1 MGFLSKNLT
10 YILTGSLTFGLVWL
24 GLFCFNQSLQISK
37 LKNQNKEL
45 SEQKVQLENDKA
57 TLKENLALA
66 DMAVQSQNEAIRKI
80 SVKVEPK
87 SSRTNER
94 IKKIY
99 VKDESC
105 EAELKAYKELF
116 YD

>member
-57 TLKENLALA
+57 TLKANLTSCDAALA
-66 DMAVQSQNEAIRKI
+66 SQNETIKAA
-80 SVKVEPK
+80 SVKIDNTPSKEV
-87 SSRTNER
+87 ER

-116 YD
+116 K

>member
-45 SEQKVQLENDKA
+45 TNYLNDALNDKA
-57 TLKENLALA
+57 TLKANLTHCDATISSLN
-66 DMAVQSQNEAIRKI
+66 QSIKEAM
-80 SVKVEPK
+80 VKVNNAPLKEI
-87 SSRTNER
+87 EQ

-99 VKDESC
+99 VKDKSC

-116 YD
+116 K

>member
-57 TLKENLALA
+57 TLKANLTSCDATLA
-66 DMAVQSQNEAIRKI
+66 SQNEAIKAA
-80 SVKVEPK
+80 SVKIDNTPSKEVEQ
-87 SSRTNER
+87 

-99 VKDESC
+99 VKDKGC

-116 YD
+116 K